1 MSKILFVMLHPGFI
15 RYYEGA
21 IQMLAA
27 SGHEVNLA
35 FEVSRDKLGEDV
47 TAQRL
52 AASAPNIRC
61 EPAPDRTES
70 VRDFLVRSDRDAVR
84 TGDERGARSDQDA
97 WESLATT
104 VRLIEDY
111 LRFFEPQFL
120 NIRYT

>member
-1 MSKILFVMLHPGFI
+1 MSRILFLMLHPGFI

-21 IQMLAA
+21 IHMLAA

-52 AASAPNIRC
+52 AASSPNIRC

-70 VRDFLVRSDRDAVR
+70 VRDFLVRSDRDALR
-84 TGDERGARSDQDA
+84 ARVEASRN
-97 WESLATT
+97 SGSKN
-104 VRLIEDY
+104 R
-111 LRFFEPQFL
+111 R
-120 NIRYT
+120 